1 MSSSSDVDPPLDPE
15 AARVLS
21 RVRRLMG
28 ISVALTGLAIAA
40 VLLVVGLRMMQLG
53 DAHAPAPSSVTL
65 PKGAR
70 VVATTATADRL
81 VLTVD
86 VGGATEIHLF
96 DLKTLA
102 PRGRLKVTPEP

>member
-1 MSSSSDVDPPLDPE
+1 
-15 AARVLS
+15 
-21 RVRRLMG
+21 MG
-28 ISVALTGLAIAA
+28 ISVGLTGLAIAA
-40 VLLVVGLRMMQLG
+40 VLVVVGMRMMQLG
-53 DAHAPAPSSVTL
+53 DAQPPATPATVTL

-102 PRGRLKVTPEP
+102 PRGRLKVASEP